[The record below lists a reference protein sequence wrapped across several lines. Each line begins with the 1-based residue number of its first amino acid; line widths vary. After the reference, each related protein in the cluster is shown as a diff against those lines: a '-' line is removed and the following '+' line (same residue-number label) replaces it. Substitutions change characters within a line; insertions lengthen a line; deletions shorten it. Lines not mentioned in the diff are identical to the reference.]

1 MQFYGAH
8 PGPYTTTESLIADAE
23 CLCGLTLIATHG
35 RCGSWLRE
43 NVLAG
48 ADTSEHQLTNSG
60 TGKTCHVLAI
70 TSWNRLYR
78 LPGRCERSGGGVEN
92 MGAPMPSPHAR
103 IPAMTGCTPTTFITR
118 ARS

>member
-1 MQFYGAH
+1 MTAVGHTRSFGNV
-8 PGPYTTTESLIADAE
+8 
-23 CLCGLTLIATHG
+23 
-35 RCGSWLRE
+35 RFGSWLRE

-103 IPAMTGCTPTTFITR
+103 IAAMSGCTPTMFMTR
-118 ARS
+118 VRL